1 MCFAIEVGS
10 ETWGLAIKYRISSST
25 SGDEVLIRVEGA
37 LDGEGAAAL
46 RRECRSAGTPVRL
59 DLSGLKSADPDGIE
73 ALRALAAEGAKLT
86 GASPYILRLL
96 EEGVH

>member
-1 MCFAIEVGS
+1 M
-10 ETWGLAIKYRISSST
+10 
-25 SGDEVLIRVEGA
+25 
-37 LDGEGAAAL
+37 
-46 RRECRSAGTPVRL
+46 RL

-73 ALRALAAEGAKLT
+73 ALRALAAEGAELT